1 MLASA
6 VCLLELGEVGVSVK
20 GKLWW
25 SQPALK
31 SRPMTLSSRIHH
43 EVRTGSSSWLAC
55 LTHGQPRVVA
65 RRRTRSPLL
74 PCAADLVCC
83 ELTFAAY
90 RVCCEPPWKE
100 KLTVL
105 GRYAGLEPGKRY
117 SGGTSRGWQSL
128 GGPSEDH
135 RCGEEGP
142 SPKKKAPV
150 NQHRAS
156 GFVLDGCRNAD
167 PASTWCTVGNTC
179 VCWRKGQR

>member
-1 MLASA
+1 M
-6 VCLLELGEVGVSVK
+6 
-20 GKLWW
+20 WW

-31 SRPMTLSSRIHH
+31 SRPVTLSSRIHH
-43 EVRTGSSSWLAC
+43 EVRTGSLSWLAC

-117 SGGTSRGWQSL
+117 SGGTCRGWRSL
-128 GGPSEDH
+128 GGPGEDH

-142 SPKKKAPV
+142 SPKKSPGESTSGVGIRSRRVQKCRPRLHV
-150 NQHRAS
+150 VHRGQHLC
-156 GFVLDGCRNAD
+156 VLAKGA
-167 PASTWCTVGNTC
+167 TVKSSC
-179 VCWRKGQR
+179 FSLAEVSL